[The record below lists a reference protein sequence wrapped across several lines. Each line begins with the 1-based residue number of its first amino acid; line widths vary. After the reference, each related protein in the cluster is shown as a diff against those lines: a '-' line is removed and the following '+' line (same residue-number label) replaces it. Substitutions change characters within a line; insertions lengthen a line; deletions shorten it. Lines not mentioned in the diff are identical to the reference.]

1 MPAKRTSTNR
11 SQVYLQHTE
20 GEWREIENKLKQLGK
35 SGGFHS
41 HLHSE
46 IYKMFALYKECE
58 ECVSPAEGEVIK
70 KRHEIPD
77 AVYPMLAQLSKKMRK
92 PISTII
98 DELMVM
104 PLLLPGRGKVSDA

>member
-11 SQVYLQHTE
+11 TQVYLQHTE
-20 GEWREIENKLKQLGK
+20 GEWKEIENKLKRLGK
-35 SGGFHS
+35 TGGFHS

-46 IYKMFALYKECE
+46 IYKMYAMYNECA
-58 ECVSPAEGEVIK
+58 ECVSPADGDVVK
-70 KRHEIPD
+70 VRHEIPE
-77 AVYPMLAQLSKKMRK
+77 AVYPMLSQLSRKMKK

-104 PLLLPGRGKVSDA
+104 PLLLPGKGKVSDV